1 MHFWPRALSS
11 PHGNSDGEGKKIK
24 KCLAR
29 GACPLGCR
37 AAFLPQL
44 GEGWGAGEGGGRG
57 RDHVG
62 KAIKFPLPALLSNG
76 CPVCVPSCGL
86 HSGCIVLFA
95 ELPLGGGC
103 SSTVPPN
110 PPPQRWF
117 KSLLVQL
124 HVYWPGPPLQ
134 SPPAPSCSAQLHQ
147 GLGTEVKM
155 RSPCMLLISSLSAC
169 NRRREGP
176 SPAALPVQGRA
187 GGGAQRSPAPR
198 ALT

>member
-76 CPVCVPSCGL
+76 CPVCVPPCGL

-110 PPPQRWF
+110 PPPSAGSRA
-117 KSLLVQL
+117 S
-124 HVYWPGPPLQ
+124 
-134 SPPAPSCSAQLHQ
+134 SCSYTFIGQ
-147 GLGTEVKM
+147 VP
-155 RSPCMLLISSLSAC
+155 PC
-169 NRRREGP
+169 NP
-176 SPAALPVQGRA
+176 PPPPPAALSSIRA
-187 GGGAQRSPAPR
+187 WARR
-198 ALT
+198 